1 MLFVHGFSRAGQHAG
16 DGDAEDNTEGHLTHG
31 TPGLDAAR
39 PPSSGTGAVSSGWT
53 PSALGPGVAI
63 CYLPQQVATG
73 ITTPL
78 CLCLAS
84 ERASFQVA
92 GIGIDKQH
100 FRCQQSKHC
109 ATFHGGDGIP
119 FGYLPV
125 SGNEAVNCTFW
136 HSTVAQAGSELV
148 SEHNLQIPM
157 TRASQYM
164 QRRDLCSKGTRPFTT
179 SHEQMVAFF
188 FLRGDCMSPSLGDLG
203 QGEYLVL
210 SPEPLGMSIV
220 IPRRRGPPTLR

>member
-1 MLFVHGFSRAGQHAG
+1 MGIGGRDWGRLGKPHSPWHCTIDPAMLFVHGFSRAGQHAG

-109 ATFHGGDGIP
+109 ATFHGETGSHSDICLSLEMRLSTALFGI
-119 FGYLPV
+119 
-125 SGNEAVNCTFW
+125 
-136 HSTVAQAGSELV
+136 STVAQAGSELV

-157 TRASQYM
+157 TRSLAIHAATGSVF
-164 QRRDLCSKGTRPFTT
+164 KGN
-179 SHEQMVAFF
+179 
-188 FLRGDCMSPSLGDLG
+188 
-203 QGEYLVL
+203 
-210 SPEPLGMSIV
+210 
-220 IPRRRGPPTLR
+220 PPVHNLT

>member
-1 MLFVHGFSRAGQHAG
+1 MGRGHGNWGEGLGEAWEAPFTMALRCLFIHGFSRAGQHAG
-16 DGDAEDNTEGHLTHG
+16 DGDAGDNTEGHLTHG

-39 PPSSGTGAVSSGWT
+39 PPSPGTAAVSSGWT

-84 ERASFQVA
+84 ERASFQAA

-100 FRCQQSKHC
+100 LRCQQSKHC
-109 ATFHGGDGIP
+109 APFHGGDGIP

-148 SEHNLQIPM
+148 SAHNLQLPM
-157 TRASQYM
+157 TRSLAIHAVTGSVF
-164 QRRDLCSKGTRPFTT
+164 KGN
-179 SHEQMVAFF
+179 
-188 FLRGDCMSPSLGDLG
+188 
-203 QGEYLVL
+203 
-210 SPEPLGMSIV
+210 
-220 IPRRRGPPTLR
+220 PPVHNLT

>member
-1 MLFVHGFSRAGQHAG
+1 MAQWDEDMGIGGRDWGRLGKPHSPWHCTIDPAMLFVHGFSRAGQHAG

-92 GIGIDKQH
+92 GIRIDKQH

-125 SGNEAVNCTFW
+125 FGNEAVNCTFW
-136 HSTVAQAGSELV
+136 HFNG
-148 SEHNLQIPM
+148 
-157 TRASQYM
+157 
-164 QRRDLCSKGTRPFTT
+164 CSSWIRVG
-179 SHEQMVAFF
+179 
-188 FLRGDCMSPSLGDLG
+188 L
-203 QGEYLVL
+203 
-210 SPEPLGMSIV
+210 
-220 IPRRRGPPTLR
+220 

>member
-1 MLFVHGFSRAGQHAG
+1 MAQWDEDMGIGGRDWGRLGKPHSPWHCTIDPAMLFVHGFSRAGQHAG

-157 TRASQYM
+157 TRSLAIHAVTGSVF
-164 QRRDLCSKGTRPFTT
+164 KGN
-179 SHEQMVAFF
+179 
-188 FLRGDCMSPSLGDLG
+188 
-203 QGEYLVL
+203 
-210 SPEPLGMSIV
+210 
-220 IPRRRGPPTLR
+220 PPVHNLT